1 MEINQNDL
9 EVREKL
15 LEHRYRLD
23 TMEGLIG
30 QHNEELAT
38 LSASLTELKDALNA
52 SINKFII
59 VLCVI
64 VGLGQ
69 SAGPIISS
77 LIGS

>member
-1 MEINQNDL
+1 MTINASDL

-38 LSASLTELKDALNA
+38 LNTSLSELKDALNQ
-52 SINKFII
+52 SINKFIL
-59 VLCVI
+59 VLVVI
-64 VGLGQ
+64 VGLGE
-69 SAGPIISS
+69 SAGPIIAN
-77 LIGS
+77 LMGG